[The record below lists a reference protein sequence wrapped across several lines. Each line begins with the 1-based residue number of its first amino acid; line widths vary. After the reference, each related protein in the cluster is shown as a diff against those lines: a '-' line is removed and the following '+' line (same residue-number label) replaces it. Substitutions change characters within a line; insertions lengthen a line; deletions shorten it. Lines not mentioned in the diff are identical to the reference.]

1 MNAKTLIPL
10 TAAALFAVCASS
22 MLIASHSYATN
33 AATHAAAQANT
44 QHIVNL
50 PAVTVRPAA
59 EDLAY
64 FQANK
69 IVDLATVTVRPEA
82 SDLAQ
87 FLASNTA
94 RVVDMPVV
102 TVRPT
107 VEDMQIVAI
116 GAVTLA
122 QQLASR

>member
-10 TAAALFAVCASS
+10 TAAALFAVCTSS
-22 MLIASHSYATN
+22 MLIASHSYAAN
-33 AATHAAAQANT
+33 AATHAAAEAST
-44 QHIVNL
+44 HIVDL

-59 EDLAY
+59 EDLVY

-69 IVDLATVTVRPEA
+69 IVDLAAVTVRPEA

-87 FLASNTA
+87 FLAISTA
-94 RVVDMPVV
+94 RVIDMPVV
-102 TVRPT
+102 TVRPS

-116 GAVTLA
+116 GAATLA